1 MSAESNFG
9 ELFCRMIEQ
18 FQLSPSVARLLLQR
32 ILEILS
38 EESRDAPDTPPRRKE
53 SEETDL

>member
-1 MSAESNFG
+1 MSAESNFR

-18 FQLSPSVARLLLQR
+18 FQLSTSVAKTLLRR

-38 EESRDAPDTPPRRKE
+38 QEEPNREKSEES
-53 SEETDL
+53 DL

>member
-1 MSAESNFG
+1 MSAESNFR

-18 FQLSPSVARLLLQR
+18 FQLSPKTAMMLLQR

-38 EESRDAPDTPPRRKE
+38 REGQDIPDIMLYREER
-53 SEETDL
+53 EETEK